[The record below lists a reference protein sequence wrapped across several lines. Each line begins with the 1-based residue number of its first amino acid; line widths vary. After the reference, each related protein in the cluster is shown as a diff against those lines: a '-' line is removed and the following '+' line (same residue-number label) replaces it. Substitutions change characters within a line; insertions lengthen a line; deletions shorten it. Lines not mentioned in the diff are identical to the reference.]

1 MTSYENVLSLFYF
14 ENCIC
19 DFLEN
24 MRKCET
30 IHEGWLQRLVS
41 VTLNVTQSFV
51 ILSCLAPI
59 CQKITS
65 VMTSCFLGY
74 HVFSFDNFL

>member
-1 MTSYENVLSLFYF
+1 MFCHGSFSF

-19 DFLEN
+19 DFFEN

-30 IHEGWLQRLVS
+30 FHKGWLQRLVS

-51 ILSCLAPI
+51 RLSCSALVG
-59 CQKITS
+59 QKITMS
-65 VMTSCFLGY
+65 IITSCFIAY
-74 HVFSFDNFL
+74 HVFSFDNLS